1 MASQGQ
7 ASCSARR
14 STQSEAIERVSKLV
28 RRAGGPSGTSPPR
41 EPPASYSA
49 VVLEPASAWME
60 FYQGGVELG
69 YITASGDW

>member
-1 MASQGQ
+1 M
-7 ASCSARR
+7 
-14 STQSEAIERVSKLV
+14 SKLV